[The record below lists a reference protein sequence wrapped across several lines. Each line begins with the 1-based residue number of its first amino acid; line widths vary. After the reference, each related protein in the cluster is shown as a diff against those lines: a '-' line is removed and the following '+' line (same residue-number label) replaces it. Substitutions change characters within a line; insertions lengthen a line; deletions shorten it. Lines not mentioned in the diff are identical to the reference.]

1 MTRRPLVLCFMFLF
15 MLPVVSG
22 FTQQLPP
29 DAAVVRKQVDGFLRE
44 NPAVARD
51 IESRTIAR
59 ENLEWMFRIA
69 AAPRVVMPAEKR

>member
-1 MTRRPLVLCFMFLF
+1 MTRRSLVLCFMFLF

-22 FTQQLPP
+22 FTHQVPL
-29 DAAVVRKQVDGFLRE
+29 DAAVVRKQLDGFLRE